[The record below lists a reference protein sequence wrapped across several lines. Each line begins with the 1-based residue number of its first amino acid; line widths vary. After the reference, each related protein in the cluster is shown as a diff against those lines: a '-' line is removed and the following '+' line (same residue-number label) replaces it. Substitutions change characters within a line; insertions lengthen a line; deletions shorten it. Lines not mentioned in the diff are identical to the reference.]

1 MKSPCAVKADLR
13 WRFALRDPYGNRRP
27 AGRNGLFRISK
38 PENDAKIRHVGSNLI
53 WKMGFLTGITDL
65 TAEILI

>member
-1 MKSPCAVKADLR
+1 M
-13 WRFALRDPYGNRRP
+13 RRKQICV
-27 AGRNGLFRISK
+27 GVLHCGIRMETDGLQEENGHFRISK